1 MSERFDM
8 HKYVSEPDIFDE
20 LEGIKQIPRRFSLS
34 LPDEFDDVH
43 MDTIE
48 QNIEIPSAPPSS
60 PQQEPIPTQRL
71 TIQIP
76 DDDFY
81 LDLNDNSYNSSDD
94 EKDEPIKDIQ
104 GSLGFSKEDLLISS
118 IRDIMLYKCPPRKSF
133 DARKIWKLAKIP
145 RRAYIR
151 EIETLLL
158 DWAFTYAVLEISG
171 KKIVKISWTSKSNC
185 HCQSTW
191 PAFIRWIVC
200 ASVST

>member
-1 MSERFDM
+1 MYKQFDM
-8 HKYVSEPDIFDE
+8 HTYISHPDIFDE
-20 LEGIKQIPRRFSLS
+20 LEEDLAKSKRRFSLS
-34 LPDEFDDVH
+34 LPKEFDDDVSL
-43 MDTIE
+43 DSIE
-48 QNIEIPSAPPSS
+48 ESIQVPPAPPPS
-60 PQQEPIPTQRL
+60 PTQRP
-71 TIQIP
+71 TIEIS
-76 DDDFY
+76 DEDSY
-81 LDLNDNSYNSSDD
+81 LNLHSYNSSDD
-94 EKDEPIKDIQ
+94 EKEEPIKDIQ

-118 IRDIMLYKCPPRKSF
+118 TRDIMLYKCPPRKSF

-191 PAFIRWIVC
+191 PAFIRWIIC